1 MELKEIGRIHSP
13 YKTVKEAPRQ
23 GKLSDKF
30 CEIEIFPAYE
40 AALLHVDEGKYYVVL
55 YFAHEAD
62 RTALQTV
69 PPWAKEPYGVFASR
83 SPHRP
88 NPINLCLVKLVR
100 REKNRLFVK
109 ELDKAEA
116 WPNKKRHCGNTI
128 SSRCLFLLAVNK

>member
-1 MELKEIGRIHSP
+1 MELKEIGKIHSP

-30 CEIEIFPAYE
+30 CEIEIFSAYE
-40 AALLHVDEGKYYVVL
+40 AALLHADEEKYYVVL

-88 NPINLCLVKLVR
+88 NPINLCVVKLVR
-100 REKNRLFVK
+100 REKNRLFVIGLDAIDGSSLIDIKPYVK
-109 ELDKAEA
+109 ELDEAE
-116 WPNKKRHCGNTI
+116 
-128 SSRCLFLLAVNK
+128 V

>member
-1 MELKEIGRIHSP
+1 MELKETGRIHSP

-40 AALLHVDEGKYYVVL
+40 AALLHVEDGKYYVVL
-55 YFAHEAD
+55 YFAHKAD

-88 NPINLCLVKLVR
+88 NPINLCVVKLVR
-100 REKNRLFVK
+100 REKNRL
-109 ELDKAEA
+109 L
-116 WPNKKRHCGNTI
+116 
-128 SSRCLFLLAVNK
+128 

>member
-1 MELKEIGRIHSP
+1 MELKEIGKIHSS

-23 GKLSDKF
+23 GKISDKF

-40 AALLHVDEGKYYVVL
+40 AALLHADEGKYYVVL
-55 YFAHEAD
+55 YFAHEADD

-88 NPINLCLVKLVR
+88 NPINLCVVKLVR
-100 REKNRLFVK
+100 REKNRLFVIG
-109 ELDKAEA
+109 LDAIDGSGLIDIKPYVRGLDEAEE
-116 WPNKKRHCGNTI
+116 
-128 SSRCLFLLAVNK
+128 

>member
-1 MELKEIGRIHSP
+1 MELKEIGKIRSP

-23 GKLSDKF
+23 GKLSDIF

-40 AALLHVDEGKYYVVL
+40 AALLHVDEGGYYVVL

-69 PPWAKEPYGVFASR
+69 PPWAKETYGVFASR

-88 NPINLCLVKLVR
+88 NPNHFCVVTLVR
-100 REKNRLFVK
+100 REKSRLCVIGLDAIDGSGLIDIKPYVK
-109 ELDKAEA
+109 ELDEAEA
-116 WPNKKRHCGNTI
+116 
-128 SSRCLFLLAVNK
+128 